1 MKSLSGRFG
10 RRVSR
15 PSGRASVE
23 RIVDR
28 SKVPRL
34 RCRVTHDGIQ
44 TLRNTLLDPYEHIPR
59 SVVATANDYAAGTTF
74 PERAHGRGQFAF
86 ASRGT
91 ISVST
96 PHGRWLVPPQR
107 ACWVPA
113 GVRHEMTMTGPV
125 TMLNA
130 FVSEDAA
137 RAAGLSD
144 QCGVYGVSPL
154 LRQLIDDAIDL
165 PAMYDVDGRAGKLMA
180 LLIAEIAQMPRL
192 SLHAPLPTD
201 ARLGKICRHL
211 FASPS
216 IAADLDRMATDV
228 GVSRRTFTRL
238 FRAQTGMSFAAWR
251 QQVCM
256 LAAIT
261 RLSDG
266 QPVTRVALDLGY
278 ASASAFTSAFRRILG
293 ETPSRYLEARR

>member
-1 MKSLSGRFG
+1 M
-10 RRVSR
+10 
-15 PSGRASVE
+15 
-23 RIVDR
+23 
-28 SKVPRL
+28 
-34 RCRVTHDGIQ
+34 
-44 TLRNTLLDPYEHIPR
+44 RNTLLDPYEHIPR
-59 SVVATANDYAAGTTF
+59 SVVVTANDYAAGTTF
-74 PERAHGRGQFAF
+74 PEHAHGRGQFAF

-91 ISVST
+91 ISVAT

-125 TMLNA
+125 TMLNT
-130 FVSEDAA
+130 FVTDDAA
-137 RAAGLSD
+137 RAAALPD

-180 LLIAEIAQMPRL
+180 LLVAEIATMPRL
-192 SLHAPLPTD
+192 SLHAPLPAD
-201 ARLGKICRHL
+201 ARLAKICRHL

-216 IAADLDRMATDV
+216 IAADLDRVATDA

-238 FRAQTGMSFAAWR
+238 FRAQTGVSFAAWR

-266 QPVTRVALDLGY
+266 HPVTRVAFDLGY

-293 ETPSRYLEARR
+293 DTPSRYLEIRR

>member
-1 MKSLSGRFG
+1 M
-10 RRVSR
+10 
-15 PSGRASVE
+15 E

-28 SKVPRL
+28 AKETRL
-34 RCRVTHDGIQ
+34 RYRVIDDGIRAV
-44 TLRNTLLDPYEHIPR
+44 RNTLLDPYENIPR
-59 SVVATANDYAAGTTF
+59 SVVVTANDYAAGTTF
-74 PERAHGRGQFAF
+74 PEHAHGRGQFAF

-125 TMLNA
+125 TMLNT
-130 FVSEDAA
+130 FVSGDAA
-137 RAAGLSD
+137 LEAGLPD
-144 QCGVYGVSPL
+144 QCGVYGVSAL

-165 PAMYDVDGRAGKLMA
+165 PALYDVDGRAGKLMA
-180 LLIAEIAQMPRL
+180 LLVAEIATMPRL
-192 SLHAPLPTD
+192 SLHAPLPAD
-201 ARLGKICRHL
+201 ARLAKVCRHL
-211 FASPS
+211 LASPS
-216 IAADLDRMATDV
+216 IAADLDQVAADA
-228 GVSRRTFTRL
+228 GLSRRTFTRQ
-238 FRAQTGMSFAAWR
+238 FRAQTGVSFAVWR

-256 LAAIT
+256 LAAIA

-293 ETPSRYLEARR
+293 DTPSRYLEIRR

>member
-1 MKSLSGRFG
+1 M
-10 RRVSR
+10 
-15 PSGRASVE
+15 
-23 RIVDR
+23 
-28 SKVPRL
+28 
-34 RCRVTHDGIQ
+34 
-44 TLRNTLLDPYEHIPR
+44 RNTLLDPYEHIPR
-59 SVVATANDYAAGTTF
+59 SVVVTANDYAAGTTF
-74 PERAHGRGQFAF
+74 PEHAHRRGQFAF

-91 ISVST
+91 LSVST

-113 GVRHEMTMTGPV
+113 GVRHDMTMTGTV
-125 TMLNA
+125 TLFNT
-130 FVSEDAA
+130 FVADDAA
-137 RAAGLSD
+137 RAAGLPD

-154 LRQLIDDAIDL
+154 LRQLIDDAIDV

-180 LLIAEIAQMPRL
+180 LLVAEIATMPRL
-192 SLHAPLPTD
+192 SLHAPLPAD
-201 ARLGKICRHL
+201 ARLAKICRHL

-216 IAADLDRMATDV
+216 IAADLDQVATDA

-238 FRAQTGMSFAAWR
+238 FRAQTGVSFAAWR

-266 QPVTRVALDLGY
+266 QPVTRVALELGY

-293 ETPSRYLEARR
+293 DTPSRYLEVRR

>member
-1 MKSLSGRFG
+1 M
-10 RRVSR
+10 
-15 PSGRASVE
+15 
-23 RIVDR
+23 
-28 SKVPRL
+28 
-34 RCRVTHDGIQ
+34 
-44 TLRNTLLDPYEHIPR
+44 RNTLLDPYEHIPR
-59 SVVATANDYAAGTTF
+59 NVVVTANDYSAGTTF
-74 PERAHGRGQFAF
+74 PEHAHGRGQFAF

-125 TMLNA
+125 TMLNT
-130 FVSEDAA
+130 FVSGDAA
-137 RAAGLSD
+137 QAAGLPG

-154 LRQLIDDAIDL
+154 LRQLIDDAIGL
-165 PAMYDVDGRAGKLMA
+165 PAMYDVDGRAGKLMD
-180 LLIAEIAQMPRL
+180 LLVAEIATMPRL
-192 SLHAPLPTD
+192 SLHAPLPAD
-201 ARLGKICRHL
+201 ARLAKVCRHL

-216 IAADLDRMATDV
+216 IAADLDQVAADA
-228 GVSRRTFTRL
+228 GVSRRTFTRQ
-238 FRAQTGMSFAAWR
+238 FRAQTGVSFAAWR

-256 LAAIT
+256 LAAIA
-261 RLSDG
+261 RLTDG

-293 ETPSRYLEARR
+293 DTPSRYLEIRR

>member
-1 MKSLSGRFG
+1 M
-10 RRVSR
+10 
-15 PSGRASVE
+15 
-23 RIVDR
+23 
-28 SKVPRL
+28 
-34 RCRVTHDGIQ
+34 
-44 TLRNTLLDPYEHIPR
+44 RNTLLDPYEHIPR
-59 SVVATANDYAAGTTF
+59 SVVVTANDYEAGTTF
-74 PERAHGRGQFAF
+74 PEHAHGRGQFAF

-125 TMLNA
+125 TMLNT
-130 FVSEDAA
+130 FVSGDAA
-137 RAAGLSD
+137 QEAGLPG
-144 QCGVYGVSPL
+144 QCGVYGVSAL

-180 LLIAEIAQMPRL
+180 LLIAEIATMPRL
-192 SLHAPLPTD
+192 SLHAPLPVD
-201 ARLGKICRHL
+201 ARLAKVCRHL

-216 IAADLDRMATDV
+216 IAADLDRVAADA
-228 GVSRRTFTRL
+228 GVSRRTFTRQ
-238 FRAQTGMSFAAWR
+238 FRAQTGVSFAAWR

-256 LAAIT
+256 LAAIS

-266 QPVTRVALDLGY
+266 QSVTRVALDLGY

-293 ETPSRYLEARR
+293 DTPSRYLEIRR

>member
-1 MKSLSGRFG
+1 M
-10 RRVSR
+10 
-15 PSGRASVE
+15 E

-28 SKVPRL
+28 AKETRL
-34 RCRVTHDGIQ
+34 RYRVIDDGIRAV
-44 TLRNTLLDPYEHIPR
+44 RNTLLDPYENIPR
-59 SVVATANDYAAGTTF
+59 SVVVTANDYAAGTTF
-74 PERAHGRGQFAF
+74 PEHAHGRGQFAF

-125 TMLNA
+125 TMLNT
-130 FVSEDAA
+130 FVSGDAA
-137 RAAGLSD
+137 QEAGLPE
-144 QCGVYGVSPL
+144 QCGVYGVSAL

-165 PAMYDVDGRAGKLMA
+165 PALYDVDGRAGKLMA
-180 LLIAEIAQMPRL
+180 LLVAEIATMPRL
-192 SLHAPLPTD
+192 SLHAPLPAD
-201 ARLGKICRHL
+201 ARLAKVCRHL
-211 FASPS
+211 LASPS
-216 IAADLDRMATDV
+216 IAADLDQVAADA
-228 GVSRRTFTRL
+228 GLSRRTFTRQ
-238 FRAQTGMSFAAWR
+238 FRAQTGVSFAVWR

-256 LAAIT
+256 LAAIA

-293 ETPSRYLEARR
+293 DTPSRYLEIRR